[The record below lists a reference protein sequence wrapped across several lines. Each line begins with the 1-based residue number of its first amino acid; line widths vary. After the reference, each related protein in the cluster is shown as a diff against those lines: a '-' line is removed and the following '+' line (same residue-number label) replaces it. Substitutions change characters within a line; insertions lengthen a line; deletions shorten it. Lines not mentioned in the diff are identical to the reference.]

1 MRWTVGEGT
10 VGDACPYS
18 YVLYIRIRMKVMKM
32 SELKNRKTPR
42 CKGFDYNSVG
52 AYFITICTQ
61 DRRCVLSHIVGTGVP
76 DCPRPTRNQPPIV
89 GTGVPDDPCRYND
102 EPNIAWTGVL
112 DCPRPT
118 RDQPTI
124 VGTGVPDCPRPCP
137 RPTRNQPPIVGTGIP
152 DDSCRYN
159 DESNIVGTGVLDCP
173 RRFNDEPP
181 IVGTGVPD
189 DSCRYN
195 DEPNIVGTG
204 VLDCPRP
211 HPQTNNVHLELT
223 TYGEIADKYIRQLN
237 DFYDHL
243 SIEDYVIM
251 PNHIHLLLCVKEN
264 MCGGMSE
271 KGQSGTPVPTNI
283 ERANSA
289 CSRFVSTF
297 KRFCNKEYGGNIWQ
311 ARFNDHIIRNCDDYD
326 RHMNYIRENP
336 IRWYCDELYTR

>member
-1 MRWTVGEGT
+1 
-10 VGDACPYS
+10 
-18 YVLYIRIRMKVMKM
+18 M
-32 SELKNRKTPR
+32 SELKKRKTPR
-42 CKGFDYNSVG
+42 CQGFDYNSVG

-61 DRRCVLSHIVGTGVP
+61 DRRCVLSHVVGTGVPDCPRPTRDQPTIVGTGIPDDPCRYNDEPNVVGTGVP
-76 DCPRPTRNQPPIV
+76 DCPRPTRNQP
-89 GTGVPDDPCRYND
+89 
-102 EPNIAWTGVL
+102 
-112 DCPRPT
+112 
-118 RDQPTI
+118 TI
-124 VGTGVPDCPRPCP
+124 VW
-137 RPTRNQPPIVGTGIP
+137 
-152 DDSCRYN
+152 
-159 DESNIVGTGVLDCP
+159 
-173 RRFNDEPP
+173 
-181 IVGTGVPD
+181 TGVPD

-195 DEPNIVGTG
+195 DEPPIVGTGIPDDPCRYNDEPNVVGTG
-204 VLDCPRP
+204 VLDCPRPCPRP

-336 IRWYCDELYTR
+336 IRWYCDELYTVDQKV